1 AEIRLVTVT
10 TNRGGCFV
18 TIEFHTS
25 PHPLHLAAQMPP
37 PQDNGDRPAEN
48 QTFWEKWSGTIF
60 RFIFIWALMRMFSG
74 AQKPAPPAAN
84 HGDGI
89 SSTLGDNAHASH
101 RYFPVLP
108 SGVYYSPF
116 NVIPP
121 KTDGMPTNMIPLW
134 QGGVKMVRLNPCGP
148 DRYTPSNNP
157 DLLLYISET
166 EYFTDY
172 SSIPALQSENI
183 EWGDWNDERTVSFDI
198 PTTLALSI
206 PLIRI
211 SHQCIQTIQN
221 NGTIYAHIFLRK
233 HNAPLDPED
242 PKFVVNQ
249 VVYFRHLPP
258 HRCFGYLAS
267 VLNKYYPKRR
277 VVKQKKLLDSLN
289 KADEQHIEDDDQTE
303 NEEQFSSPLLMNV
316 LTHWYTSSYN
326 YQQASVGGS
335 ILQLGNWTRRAP
347 LASYWHRNLTLN
359 IISDTNQVIPIYSV
373 PPIVQR
379 CKYFEMQS
387 TLVGLTLFDLH
398 LEKSGASDKSGK
410 LGFYLP
416 IIYPN
421 DFWNLKDHA
430 FAINETIDTL
440 PLTIIIS
447 PLSYFKFQ
455 IYAGFAQSI
464 EQQQASAMGGA
475 TAGEMDEVKVGIPL
489 RYQCRSLRGYNGY
502 FSDDD
507 NNNHHDMRILNV
519 GLGARIIVALTF
531 RYLPLNFRKYLIIH
545 HAMHLI
551 QRMLLETNPILLG
564 TTIVVSL
571 FHSLFEFLAFKN
583 DITFWNKK
591 QDMTGV
597 SIRTLFVN
605 IFFQIVIFLYLMD
618 NNQETSWMILIGQ
631 GFGLLIE
638 VWKVW
643 KALKFEV
650 VRVPNSVV
658 PYRVRFSDAANN
670 LTETES
676 KTAEYDQQAYKYLS
690 WITYPLLFGYAAYSL
705 LYDEHKSWYSYVLGT
720 LVGFVYMFGFIT
732 MTPSLFINYKLKSV
746 CTLVFAIMAYHCL
759 FPFSFCYHVLFSSC
773 RAALTHFYQVAHMP
787 WKTMMYKSLNTFIDD
802 LFAFCIK
809 MPTLHRLACLRD
821 DVVFFVYLY
830 QRWAYRIDHTRANE
844 YGQVGMEGEATDE
857 TTVGKEVIESKKNK

>member
-1 AEIRLVTVT
+1 
-10 TNRGGCFV
+10 
-18 TIEFHTS
+18 
-25 PHPLHLAAQMPP
+25 
-37 PQDNGDRPAEN
+37 
-48 QTFWEKWSGTIF
+48 
-60 RFIFIWALMRMFSG
+60 
-74 AQKPAPPAAN
+74 
-84 HGDGI
+84 
-89 SSTLGDNAHASH
+89 
-101 RYFPVLP
+101 
-108 SGVYYSPF
+108 
-116 NVIPP
+116 
-121 KTDGMPTNMIPLW
+121 
-134 QGGVKMVRLNPCGP
+134 
-148 DRYTPSNNP
+148 
-157 DLLLYISET
+157 
-166 EYFTDY
+166 
-172 SSIPALQSENI
+172 
-183 EWGDWNDERTVSFDI
+183 
-198 PTTLALSI
+198 
-206 PLIRI
+206 
-211 SHQCIQTIQN
+211 
-221 NGTIYAHIFLRK
+221 
-233 HNAPLDPED
+233 
-242 PKFVVNQ
+242 
-249 VVYFRHLPP
+249 
-258 HRCFGYLAS
+258 
-267 VLNKYYPKRR
+267 
-277 VVKQKKLLDSLN
+277 
-289 KADEQHIEDDDQTE
+289 
-303 NEEQFSSPLLMNV
+303 
-316 LTHWYTSSYN
+316 
-326 YQQASVGGS
+326 
-335 ILQLGNWTRRAP
+335 
-347 LASYWHRNLTLN
+347 
-359 IISDTNQVIPIYSV
+359 
-373 PPIVQR
+373 
-379 CKYFEMQS
+379 
-387 TLVGLTLFDLH
+387 
-398 LEKSGASDKSGK
+398 
-410 LGFYLP
+410 
-416 IIYPN
+416 
-421 DFWNLKDHA
+421 
-430 FAINETIDTL
+430 
-440 PLTIIIS
+440 
-447 PLSYFKFQ
+447 
-455 IYAGFAQSI
+455 
-464 EQQQASAMGGA
+464 MGGA
-475 TAGEMDEVKVGIPL
+475 TAGEMDEVK
-489 RYQCRSLRGYNGY
+489 
-502 FSDDD
+502 
-507 NNNHHDMRILNV
+507 
-519 GLGARIIVALTF
+519 
-531 RYLPLNFRKYLIIH
+531 

-746 CTLVFAIMAYHCL
+746 
-759 FPFSFCYHVLFSSC
+759 
-773 RAALTHFYQVAHMP
+773 AHMP

>member
-1 AEIRLVTVT
+1 MSGSLL
-10 TNRGGCFV
+10 
-18 TIEFHTS
+18 
-25 PHPLHLAAQMPP
+25 PLHIIRDIGSA
-37 PQDNGDRPAEN
+37 
-48 QTFWEKWSGTIF
+48 
-60 RFIFIWALMRMFSG
+60 
-74 AQKPAPPAAN
+74 
-84 HGDGI
+84 
-89 SSTLGDNAHASH
+89 SSLTRQL
-101 RYFPVLP
+101 
-108 SGVYYSPF
+108 
-116 NVIPP
+116 
-121 KTDGMPTNMIPLW
+121 
-134 QGGVKMVRLNPCGP
+134 LN
-148 DRYTPSNNP
+148 
-157 DLLLYISET
+157 
-166 EYFTDY
+166 
-172 SSIPALQSENI
+172 
-183 EWGDWNDERTVSFDI
+183 
-198 PTTLALSI
+198 
-206 PLIRI
+206 
-211 SHQCIQTIQN
+211 
-221 NGTIYAHIFLRK
+221 
-233 HNAPLDPED
+233 
-242 PKFVVNQ
+242 
-249 VVYFRHLPP
+249 
-258 HRCFGYLAS
+258 
-267 VLNKYYPKRR
+267 
-277 VVKQKKLLDSLN
+277 
-289 KADEQHIEDDDQTE
+289 
-303 NEEQFSSPLLMNV
+303 
-316 LTHWYTSSYN
+316 
-326 YQQASVGGS
+326 
-335 ILQLGNWTRRAP
+335 
-347 LASYWHRNLTLN
+347 
-359 IISDTNQVIPIYSV
+359 
-373 PPIVQR
+373 
-379 CKYFEMQS
+379 
-387 TLVGLTLFDLH
+387 LFH
-398 LEKSGASDKSGK
+398 
-410 LGFYLP
+410 
-416 IIYPN
+416 
-421 DFWNLKDHA
+421 H
-430 FAINETIDTL
+430 TTL

-475 TAGEMDEVKVGIPL
+475 TAGEMDEVK
-489 RYQCRSLRGYNGY
+489 
-502 FSDDD
+502 
-507 NNNHHDMRILNV
+507 
-519 GLGARIIVALTF
+519 
-531 RYLPLNFRKYLIIH
+531 
-545 HAMHLI
+545 
-551 QRMLLETNPILLG
+551 RMLLETNPILLG

-583 DITFWNKK
+583 GMRICFLSGPYSQYTNSCIIPDITFWNKK

-746 CTLVFAIMAYHCL
+746 
-759 FPFSFCYHVLFSSC
+759 
-773 RAALTHFYQVAHMP
+773 AHMP